1 MRKYKIIIVED
12 DEEDRMLL
20 TEAFV
25 PKGFNDF
32 LVLSSGPELLSYLDS
47 LDDETYLPH
56 LIITDLNMPFVS
68 GFDLL
73 RLIKSNPRY
82 QQIEVIVFST
92 SSLQDDISK
101 STALGAKQFITKP
114 VQLSGYYNFIDEVT
128 STIAY

>member
-25 PKGFNDF
+25 PKGFKEF

-56 LIITDLNMPFVS
+56 LIITDLNMPIVS

-73 RLIKSNPRY
+73 KLIKSNPRY
-82 QQIEVIVFST
+82 QRIEVIVFTT

-101 STALGAKQFITKP
+101 STSLGAKQFITKP
-114 VQLSGYYNFIDEVT
+114 VHLSGYYNFIDEVT